1 MDEKSLRARSVQWA
15 QLMERAQRGDR
26 EAYAALLTDVAPPLE
41 RFLRRR
47 ITDPHEL
54 EDVCKEPLVAVPHS
68 RHTYDPSRPFGPW
81 LFAIA
86 RHVAVDHF
94 RRRVAQTSHEVL
106 VGVLPEPA
114 AEADPTR
121 PRLEAV
127 LDRLPAA
134 QREAF
139 EMLQLEGMSVAA
151 AAARAGITTGAL
163 KGPAHPASKGL
174 AGLPPGWHVT
184 LV

>member
-54 EDVCKEPLVAVPHS
+54 EDVCQETLVAVHPS

-121 PRLEAV
+121 PRLEAG
-127 LDRLPAA
+127 LAPLPAA
-134 QREAF
+134 LRGT
-139 EMLQLEGMSVAA
+139 LEVGPRAGNSAA
-151 AAARAGITTGAL
+151 AAG
-163 KGPAHPASKGL
+163 
-174 AGLPPGWHVT
+174 
-184 LV
+184 